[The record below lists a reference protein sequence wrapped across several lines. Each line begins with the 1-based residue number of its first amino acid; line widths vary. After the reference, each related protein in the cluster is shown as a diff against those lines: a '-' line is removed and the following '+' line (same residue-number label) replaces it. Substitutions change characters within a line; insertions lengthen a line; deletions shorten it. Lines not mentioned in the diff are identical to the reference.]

1 MVFPVNHSND
11 IGDSN
16 HPKTPSVAAAPV
28 QLRASLKDHHP
39 MARTVAEN
47 SRWDHPTDGQDR
59 CHIPYIYTLYI
70 YLVLYNIDVYMMI
83 YMMIYMIYDMIY
95 IYIIIYIHVSY
106 VIMFVFIYACSSS
119 HLCIHIFLVWTPL
132 MIQQR
137 KKCCFRLARRTSSSW
152 QRNGT
157 SVASPV
163 RFRCR
168 WWWH

>member
-1 MVFPVNHSND
+1 MILAIP
-11 IGDSN
+11 IIQKR
-16 HPKTPSVAAAPV
+16 HPLPQLPSSSGHLSKTTTLWRERSPKIPGGII
-28 QLRASLKDHHP
+28 P
-39 MARTVAEN
+39 RTDKTGVIF
-47 SRWDHPTDGQDR
+47 
-59 CHIPYIYTLYI
+59 HIYIYTLYI

-95 IYIIIYIHVSY
+95 IYYIYIYIHVSY